1 MNVKLSIFFSLLF
14 LFHKASALNITRVLS
29 AYPDFSH
36 FNTLLTQTNLA
47 GEINSR
53 QTITIL
59 AVENSILSPLSGR
72 PLNVLKNILSVHVIL
87 DYYDVQKVQKLPNGT
102 AILTT
107 LFQSTGLARGQQGF
121 LNVTDLSTSSVA
133 FGSAVPGSTLG
144 SNLVKSIASQPYN
157 FSILHVSNVIIPQ
170 GIDATATSPAPS
182 RGPSASP
189 RVSPTPS
196 VSPNMAPN
204 MSPPVA
210 PPTTSEAPTPSDGTS
225 TAQSPTPVAYAPTAD
240 PPTADAP
247 AANTA
252 DAPAANAADAP
263 AANAPAADAPP
274 VEDSGSALQIG
285 FNVVYTVM
293 LTTLFLASRN

>member
-14 LFHKASALNITRVLS
+14 LFHKASAFNITRVLG
-29 AYPDFSH
+29 AYPDFSS
-36 FNTLLTQTNLA
+36 FNTLLTKTNLA

-133 FGSAVPGSTLG
+133 FGSAVPGSILG
-144 SNLVKSIASQPYN
+144 SNLVKSVASQPYN
-157 FSILHVSNVIIPQ
+157 LSVLHVSNVIIPQ

-196 VSPNMAPN
+196 VSPNM
-204 MSPPVA
+204 SPHVA
-210 PPTTSEAPTPSDGTS
+210 PPTTSEAPAPSDGPS

-247 AANTA
+247 AAN
-252 DAPAANAADAP
+252 
-263 AANAPAADAPP
+263 APAADAPP

-285 FNVVYTVM
+285 LNVVYTVV